1 MKEIHLGQIL
11 GEHRRKQ
18 KVTQEELACFLGVSK
33 AAVSKWETETAYPD
47 ILMLP
52 KLASFFDITIDELL
66 GYDPQLTPEEICR
79 IHNSLAKE
87 FADQPFSQVLEH
99 CREYIRKYS
108 SCWPFLFQ
116 AGSLFINHIA
126 LCSSP
131 EETQALTKEAL
142 ELFRKVKTQAQDP
155 NLCNNALQM
164 EAYCLLLLNRPEE
177 VLDLLSEMPSVTGPF
192 EPLLSSAWQ
201 MTGNMKEAK
210 RVLQIGIYKDML
222 SIINQL
228 LPYIRLCTDDA
239 EALLESCRRLKGFCS
254 LFHLETL
261 HPGVFL
267 SCLLTMAQELLII
280 GEKDQCLELLDEYT
294 SLAAGEIYPLKLHGD
309 DYFSFIDSWFEKTS
323 SLGDYPPRDE
333 AVIRRSITQ
342 ALTENPALKSLEM
355 EPRFLEMVEK
365 LKEKEQE
372 VHRYGNN
379 SSK

>member
-47 ILMLP
+47 ILM
-52 KLASFFDITIDELL
+52 
-66 GYDPQLTPEEICR
+66 
-79 IHNSLAKE
+79 
-87 FADQPFSQVLEH
+87 
-99 CREYIRKYS
+99 
-108 SCWPFLFQ
+108 
-116 AGSLFINHIA
+116 
-126 LCSSP
+126 
-131 EETQALTKEAL
+131 
-142 ELFRKVKTQAQDP
+142 
-155 NLCNNALQM
+155 
-164 EAYCLLLLNRPEE
+164 
-177 VLDLLSEMPSVTGPF
+177 
-192 EPLLSSAWQ
+192 
-201 MTGNMKEAK
+201 
-210 RVLQIGIYKDML
+210 QIGIYKDML

-254 LFHLETL
+254 LFHLKTL

-280 GEKDQCLELLDEYT
+280 GEKDQCLELLEEYT
-294 SLAAGEIYPLKLHGD
+294 SLAAEEIYPLKLHGD

-333 AVIRRSITQ
+333 AVIRRSIIQ
-342 ALTENPALKSLEM
+342 ALTENPALKSLEK
-355 EPRFLEMVEK
+355 EPKFLKMVEK

-379 SSK
+379 SSE